1 MSDIEKTKTR
11 NVLVLGVS
19 LGLILTGVMT
29 ISATAETILRSY
41 EARTGTNGL
50 NAFLRKVAK
59 FLKCEIRARFK
70 SLGRIFSWLSYRKK
84 IIKLSNL
91 KAKG

>member
-1 MSDIEKTKTR
+1 MSSSEIDKIKTR

-41 EARTGTNGL
+41 EARMGTNDL
-50 NAFLRKVAK
+50 NAFLRKVEK
-59 FLKCEIRARFK
+59 FF
-70 SLGRIFSWLSYRKK
+70 
-84 IIKLSNL
+84 
-91 KAKG
+91 